1 MRQYEMAKD
10 DETFTITLGDEPIS
24 IGDIAYPCLDHTE
37 STYTI
42 TLDSSPTLPEPI
54 YVTED
59 DMTYDLGPMSSHLD
73 QNKIERMCEH
83 YPALAKSWK
92 EFKTFYDLVKDD
104 FDTNVEDDN
113 EIPF

>member
-24 IGDIAYPCLDHTE
+24 IGDIAYPEHSD
-37 STYTI
+37 SSYTI
-42 TLDSSPTLPEPI
+42 TLDGTPLAEPT

-59 DMTYDLGPMSSHLD
+59 NMLYDIGSMSTSLD
-73 QNKIERMCEH
+73 QHKIERMCEH
-83 YPALAKSWK
+83 YPALAKSWR

-104 FDTNVEDDN
+104 FDSNVEEDN

>member
-1 MRQYEMAKD
+1 MAKD
-10 DETFTITLGDEPIS
+10 EETFTITLNNGKPYAID
-24 IGDIAYPCLDHTE
+24 DVAYPCLDHTE

-42 TLDSSPTLPEPI
+42 TLDSSPTLPDPI
-54 YVTED
+54 FATED
-59 DMTYDLGPMSSHLD
+59 NMTYDLGPMSTHLD

-104 FDTNVEDDN
+104 FDSNVEDDN

>member
-24 IGDIAYPCLDHTE
+24 IGDVAYPCLDHTE

-42 TLDSSPTLPEPI
+42 TLDSSPTLPEPV

-59 DMTYDLGPMSSHLD
+59 DMTYGWGSMSTQLD

-83 YPALAKSWK
+83 YPALQKAF
-92 EFKTFYDLVKDD
+92 ENFKTVNEFPDCISFL
-104 FDTNVEDDN
+104 DTLNQ
-113 EIPF
+113 IKKW

>member
-1 MRQYEMAKD
+1 MAKD

-24 IGDIAYPCLDHTE
+24 TGDVVYPEH
-37 STYTI
+37 SNSSYTI

-54 YVTED
+54 YATED
-59 DMTYDLGPMSSHLD
+59 NMTFDLGPMSTSLD
-73 QNKIERMCEH
+73 QHKIERMCEH
-83 YPALAKSWK
+83 YPALAKSWR

-104 FDTNVEDDN
+104 FDTNMEEDN

>member
-1 MRQYEMAKD
+1 MAKD
-10 DETFTITLGDEPIS
+10 DETFTITLNNEPIS
-24 IGDIAYPCLDHTE
+24 IGDVAYPDH
-37 STYTI
+37 SNSSYTI

-54 YVTED
+54 YATED
-59 DMTYDLGPMSSHLD
+59 NMTFDLGSMSTHLD

-104 FDTNVEDDN
+104 FDSNVEDNN